1 MIDRGEYFI
10 LAATGPERDATAFRA
25 DVGQGA
31 LIGLNDNIQRIRRS
45 ATTDAQY
52 ETALAQ
58 FRQRPYPPGPM
69 LEWVCRDNIA
79 CLSPSLDPLE
89 LWPAAPQGTTTPD
102 AEEQRE
108 LAERVD
114 ARVRELGRAGVHDI
128 ELFVGMAEQMPLF
141 KRLLD
146 IAGPERVS
154 EGGAA
159 HVFKLR
165 AVF

>member
-31 LIGLNDNIQRIRRS
+31 LIGLN
-45 ATTDAQY
+45 
-52 ETALAQ
+52 
-58 FRQRPYPPGPM
+58 G
-69 LEWVCRDNIA
+69 
-79 CLSPSLDPLE
+79 
-89 LWPAAPQGTTTPD
+89 PAAPQGTTTPD

-154 EGGAA
+154 ALCDEYPGLYRYAQLLETIASGIESGDIE
-159 HVFKLR
+159 LPQ
-165 AVF
+165 